1 MGNTQSSESSHGP
14 DYERKAPAKLVKQRY
29 DANDDDMRFFS
40 SASTPGLILASGHP
54 ARRYTMPAGQSPS
67 VASFDHSVPL
77 PTRQN
82 STTAL
87 NLLSAGR
94 EPLSDAGSRQ
104 DLTTDEKQRKDRN
117 RRSIFRSKSSSA
129 ETKRRAKPERRNT
142 IMATSTPPLPPIEG
156 QGVALPPNR
165 MSIFLGPSESS
176 YLDEAAPG
184 NWHINDNRTSWH
196 YNLKTYD
203 AKRLLNLVQD
213 DPDASRQEEGSV
225 GVSAAPS
232 EQRFSVL
239 SETTWK
245 SSHPAQ
251 PAENSPLPRV
261 NSDLSMYTPVRR
273 RSVIQTPGVATRH
286 NSSRPPSVNYR
297 FSHPPTP
304 SNLSR
309 QPSFEIEGRVKSM
322 PPPPTPMSEEMPP
335 MPRLRDP
342 DEPLGLVT
350 PCEGDYQTIGA
361 FKLGTLRITNGCAS
375 PVPSP
380 EPDEKHMI
388 NPPAPSSPQ
397 LQNNSS
403 YFTQTLAA
411 VESYG
416 DSETDVV
423 GDMGGIM
430 PGSRSRHVTK
440 MTTRSSVD
448 FIESTAE
455 LPETIAENQL
465 YDSNAPT
472 FGASPDSPWLQTTSR
487 INAVEDNL
495 FDDDGQPEYSTV
507 EKLDLRLDPN
517 AKRDSKSENL
527 NQARGISRSDS
538 GFVSSP
544 NSEYP
549 TPQKPLS
556 KTDSGYSSNIS
567 LRSLRDGPSK
577 TNAEGDRS
585 WTVALRRMSSA
596 GSALEAPV
604 PDLKLDGSFEVSK
617 PETAAE
623 PLRSP
628 PPPPPPPKDFPASVL
643 GRKSSSK
650 SGQVVTS
657 QQTGNAASQPD
668 ARDIK
673 QDTNSSSSSSRTWQV
688 VPVPAESPKSPH
700 SATSEHSGSALSIG
714 SSPVK
719 PGRLQRFLSIGSSG
733 RSKTLTAHATH
744 VAEET
749 DIPPVPK
756 QMRRNLRTHSGLFPM
771 TTKRLAI
778 RPQRSRD
785 TLKTIIS
792 VGSLEVHA
800 SAKEPLPYIPS
811 SNSASSSTV
820 DSQPRTAVDHR
831 HTFAPSTLGLATFPE
846 SEAVVEPDQIGPK
859 PTRTP
864 SIPRKPV
871 PSRGESV
878 KRILSTQFYK
888 KGPEAPADSA
898 PTAEPE
904 PIAYSAPSSNMGN
917 KTYETEARAITEEGR
932 LHGLFPSPTGRAKSL
947 TSQVERSWSIKNWA
961 SPSPTLSSFGPMDN
975 SMPQSPASIPSPL
988 VSESM
993 RKKKTSTPP
1002 PVSMKTRNQTST
1014 RVSQPLR
1021 ALSTPPAQAHSD
1033 MPASSSRRAV
1043 SHEVLRQSP
1052 LSYGRNRPQQQFLG
1066 SLEPSHLPLNASST
1080 SHPQFMAPDWPI
1092 RSDHTSSF
1100 NKRHTSI
1107 GQVNNTELFIAEL
1120 PADSV
1125 ARRRPSTSG
1134 EGAYPRPN
1142 SSHRA
1147 GPDLRFGQDFASQN
1161 SVRPPPAHANQQ
1173 RGILK
1178 QQSSP
1183 NFDPKWSR
1191 GPSQQFQQHWEQQ
1204 EQQLGGRYHPYVPRA
1219 HGRNR
1224 SMTLAG
1230 PANGQ
1235 SGQGVPYRILHSYNS
1250 PAYRNAPIWG

>member
-1 MGNTQSSESSHGP
+1 MGNTQSTESSHGP

-29 DANDDDMRFFS
+29 DANADDMRFFS
-40 SASTPGLILASGHP
+40 SSSTPGLILAGGHP

-82 STTAL
+82 SSTAL

-94 EPLSDAGSRQ
+94 EPLFDAASGPDS
-104 DLTTDEKQRKDRN
+104 TADEKQRKDRN

-129 ETKRRAKPERRNT
+129 ETTRRAKPERRNT
-142 IMATSTPPLPPIEG
+142 IIATSTPPLPPIEG
-156 QGVALPPNR
+156 QGVALPTTR
-165 MSIFLGPSESS
+165 MSMFIGPSDSA

-196 YNLKTYD
+196 YDLKTYD

-213 DPDASRQEEGSV
+213 KADASRQEEGSV
-225 GVSAAPS
+225 GVSAGAS
-232 EQRFSVL
+232 EQRFSVV

-251 PAENSPLPRV
+251 TADNSPLPRV

-286 NSSRPPSVNYR
+286 NSSRPPSVNHR

-309 QPSFEIEGRVKSM
+309 QPSLEFEGRVKSM
-322 PPPPTPMSEEMPP
+322 PPPPMPMPEIPP
-335 MPRLRDP
+335 MPRIRDP

-397 LQNNSS
+397 LQNSSS
-403 YFTQTLAA
+403 YFTQKLAA
-411 VESYG
+411 VDAYADPEA
-416 DSETDVV
+416 DVV
-423 GDMGGIM
+423 GDMDGIV
-430 PGSRSRHVTK
+430 PGSRSRQIAK
-440 MTTRSSVD
+440 MTLRSSID
-448 FIESTAE
+448 FIESTAQ
-455 LPETIAENQL
+455 LPEVVAENQL
-465 YDSNAPT
+465 FDSNARIVEP
-472 FGASPDSPWLQTTSR
+472 SLPSPWLQTTSR
-487 INAVEDNL
+487 TNAVEDNL
-495 FDDDGQPEYSTV
+495 FDDDAQPEYSMV

-517 AKRDSKSENL
+517 AKRDLKSENL
-527 NQARGISRSDS
+527 TQARGISRSDS

-549 TPQKPLS
+549 TPQKALS

-577 TNAEGDRS
+577 KANAEGDRS

-604 PDLKLDGSFEVSK
+604 PELKLVGSLEVFNS
-617 PETAAE
+617 EIVAE

-628 PPPPPPPKDFPASVL
+628 PPPTPPPKDFPVAAL
-643 GRKSSSK
+643 GRRSSLK
-650 SGQVVTS
+650 PGQVVTG
-657 QQTGNAASQPD
+657 QPAGNAPSKPD
-668 ARDIK
+668 ARDVK
-673 QDTNSSSSSSRTWQV
+673 QDTPSPSSSRTWQV
-688 VPVPAESPKSPH
+688 VPVPAESPSSPH

-733 RSKTLTAHATH
+733 RSKSLTAHATH

-792 VGSLEVHA
+792 VGSLEVN
-800 SAKEPLPYIPS
+800 SGAKDPLPYIPS
-811 SNSASSSTV
+811 ANSASSSTV
-820 DSQPRTAVDHR
+820 DHR
-831 HTFAPSTLGLATFPE
+831 QTFAPSSLGQVTFAE
-846 SEAVVEPDQIGPK
+846 SEAAVEADLIAPK

-878 KRILSTQFYK
+878 KRILSAQFYK
-888 KGPEAPADSA
+888 KEPEAPADVPPA
-898 PTAEPE
+898 ADPE
-904 PIAYSAPSSNMGN
+904 PLAYAANNSKMGN
-917 KTYETEARAITEEGR
+917 NTYETEARAITEEGR
-932 LHGLFPSPTGRAKSL
+932 MQGLFSSPTGRAKSL

-961 SPSPTLSSFGPMDN
+961 SPSPTLSSFGPQDPA
-975 SMPQSPASIPSPL
+975 MPQSPASIPSPL
-988 VSESM
+988 IPEIM

-1002 PVSMKTRNQTST
+1002 PVSMRTRNQPTA
-1014 RVSQPLR
+1014 RASQPLR
-1021 ALSTPPAQAHSD
+1021 AMSTPSAHAQSD
-1033 MPASSSRRAV
+1033 MLASSSRRSI

-1052 LSYGRNRPQQQFLG
+1052 LSYGRERPQQQFLG
-1066 SLEPSHLPLNASST
+1066 GLEPSNSPSNASPT
-1080 SHPQFMAPDWPI
+1080 SHPQYMAPDWPI
-1092 RSDHTSSF
+1092 RSDHSSF
-1100 NKRHTSI
+1100 NKRHTAI
-1107 GQVNNTELFIAEL
+1107 GQVNNADLFIAEL
-1120 PADSV
+1120 PADEITQ
-1125 ARRRPSTSG
+1125 RPSTSG
-1134 EGAYPRPN
+1134 AGEYHRPK

-1147 GPDLRFGQDFASQN
+1147 GPDPRFSQDFVSQS
-1161 SVRPPPAHANQQ
+1161 SVRPPPAHANQP

-1183 NFDPKWSR
+1183 NFDPKWNR

-1204 EQQLGGRYHPYVPRA
+1204 EQQLGGRYHPYVPRG

-1224 SMTLAG
+1224 SLTLAG
-1230 PANGQ
+1230 PASGQ

-1250 PAYRNAPIWG
+1250 PAYKNAPIWG

>member
-29 DANDDDMRFFS
+29 DANADDMRFFS
-40 SASTPGLILASGHP
+40 SSSTPGLILASGHP
-54 ARRYTMPAGQSPS
+54 ARRYTMPAAQSPS

-82 STTAL
+82 SSTAL
-87 NLLSAGR
+87 NLLSTGR
-94 EPLSDAGSRQ
+94 EALSNAGSRRNSMAE
-104 DLTTDEKQRKDRN
+104 EKGRKDRN
-117 RRSIFRSKSSSA
+117 RRSIFRSKSSA
-129 ETKRRAKPERRNT
+129 ETTRRAKPERRNT
-142 IMATSTPPLPPIEG
+142 IIATSAPPLPPIEG

-165 MSIFLGPSESS
+165 MSLFAGPSDSP
-176 YLDEAAPG
+176 YLDSADPG

-196 YNLKTYD
+196 YDLKTYD

-213 DPDASRQEEGSV
+213 NADASRQEEGSV
-225 GVSAAPS
+225 GVSAAQS
-232 EQRFSVL
+232 EQRFSVV

-251 PAENSPLPRV
+251 LTDNSPLPRV

-286 NSSRPPSVNYR
+286 NSSRPPSVTHR
-297 FSHPPTP
+297 LSHPPTP

-309 QPSFEIEGRVKSM
+309 QPSFEFEARVKSM
-322 PPPPTPMSEEMPP
+322 PPPPIPMPEMPP
-335 MPRLRDP
+335 MPRVRDP

-375 PVPSP
+375 PIPASP

-397 LQNNSS
+397 LMNSS
-403 YFTQTLAA
+403 SYLTEKLAA
-411 VESYG
+411 VEACR
-416 DSETDVV
+416 DSDANVA
-423 GDMGGIM
+423 GGMDIIM
-430 PGSRSRHVTK
+430 PGLSSTQADKMNSRFSI
-440 MTTRSSVD
+440 D

-455 LPETIAENQL
+455 LPETVVENQL
-465 YDSNAPT
+465 FDSNAAI
-472 FGASPDSPWLQTTSR
+472 FESSPASPWLQTTSR
-487 INAVEDNL
+487 TNAVEDNL
-495 FDDDGQPEYSTV
+495 FDDDVQPEYSMV

-517 AKRDSKSENL
+517 AKRDPKSDNL
-527 NQARGISRSDS
+527 TQGLARISRSDS
-538 GFVSSP
+538 GFVSSS

-549 TPQKPLS
+549 TPQKALS

-577 TNAEGDRS
+577 ANPEGERS

-596 GSALEAPV
+596 GSALDAPV
-604 PDLKLDGSFEVSK
+604 PDLKLDCTLEGSN
-617 PETAAE
+617 PETVAE

-628 PPPPPPPKDFPASVL
+628 PPPTPPPKDFPVAAL
-643 GRKSSSK
+643 GKTSSLK
-650 SGQVVTS
+650 PGQAVTC
-657 QQTGNAASQPD
+657 QQTGNTGSKPD
-668 ARDIK
+668 ARDVK
-673 QDTNSSSSSSRTWQV
+673 PDTLSPASSSRTWQV
-688 VPVPAESPKSPH
+688 VPVPSGSPSSPPN
-700 SATSEHSGSALSIG
+700 ATSEHPGSALSIG

-733 RSKTLTAHATH
+733 RSRTLTAHATH
-744 VAEET
+744 VAEEI

-800 SAKEPLPYIPS
+800 GAKDPLPYIPS
-811 SNSASSSTV
+811 SNPASSSTV
-820 DSQPRTAVDHR
+820 DSPPRTAVDHR
-831 HTFAPSTLGLATFPE
+831 QTFAPSSLGQVTFAE
-846 SEAVVEPDQIGPK
+846 SEAVVEPDLIAPN

-871 PSRGESV
+871 HSRSESV
-878 KRILSTQFYK
+878 KRILSTQFHK
-888 KGPEAPADSA
+888 KEPAAPSDIP
-898 PTAEPE
+898 PTADPK
-904 PIAYSAPSSNMGN
+904 PLDCGADNSNLGKN
-917 KTYETEARAITEEGR
+917 IYETEARAITEEGR
-932 LHGLFPSPTGRAKSL
+932 MQGLFSSPTGRAKSL

-961 SPSPTLSSFGPMDN
+961 SPSPTLSSFGPLDT

-988 VSESM
+988 IPEIM
-993 RKKKTSTPP
+993 RKKKTTTPP
-1002 PVSMKTRNQTST
+1002 PVSMRTRNQTTT
-1014 RVSQPLR
+1014 RASQPLR
-1021 ALSTPPAQAHSD
+1021 ALSTPSSQGQSD
-1033 MPASSSRRAV
+1033 VMANSSRRAI

-1052 LSYGRNRPQQQFLG
+1052 SSYGREGPHQQFLAG
-1066 SLEPSHLPLNASST
+1066 LEGSHLPANASPT

-1092 RSDHTSSF
+1092 RSEHASF
-1100 NKRHTSI
+1100 SKRHRST

-1120 PADSV
+1120 PADNITQRHSI
-1125 ARRRPSTSG
+1125 SG
-1134 EGAYPRPN
+1134 AGAYHRPD

-1147 GPDLRFGQDFASQN
+1147 GPDPRFGQDLASHN

-1191 GPSQQFQQHWEQQ
+1191 APSQQFQQHWEQQ

-1224 SMTLAG
+1224 SMSLAG
-1230 PANGQ
+1230 PASGQ

>member
-1 MGNTQSSESSHGP
+1 MGNTQSQESSHGP

-29 DANDDDMRFFS
+29 DANADEMRFFS
-40 SASTPGLILASGHP
+40 SSSTPGLILAGGHP

-82 STTAL
+82 SSTAL

-94 EPLSDAGSRQ
+94 EPLSDAGSRL
-104 DLTTDEKQRKDRN
+104 DSTAEEKQRKDRN

-129 ETKRRAKPERRNT
+129 ETTRRAKPERRNT
-142 IMATSTPPLPPIEG
+142 IIATSTPPLPPIEG

-165 MSIFLGPSESS
+165 MSMFAGPSDSP

-196 YNLKTYD
+196 YDLKTYD

-213 DPDASRQEEGSV
+213 NADASRQEEGSV
-225 GVSAAPS
+225 GVSAAVS
-232 EQRFSVL
+232 EQRFSVV

-251 PAENSPLPRV
+251 PAENASLPRV

-286 NSSRPPSVNYR
+286 NSSRPPSVNHR

-309 QPSFEIEGRVKSM
+309 QPSLEFEGRVKSM
-322 PPPPTPMSEEMPP
+322 PPPPMPMPEVPP

-397 LQNNSS
+397 LPNNSS
-403 YFTQTLAA
+403 YFTQKLSAA
-411 VESYG
+411 EAFG
-416 DSETDVV
+416 DPEADAV
-423 GDMGGIM
+423 GGMDGII
-430 PGSRSRHVTK
+430 PGSRSTQVAK
-440 MTTRSSVD
+440 MTARSSID

-455 LPETIAENQL
+455 LPETVAENQL
-465 YDSNAPT
+465 FDSNALVL
-472 FGASPDSPWLQTTSR
+472 GSSPASPWLQTTSR
-487 INAVEDNL
+487 TNAVEDNL
-495 FDDDGQPEYSTV
+495 FEDDVQPEYSMV
-507 EKLDLRLDPN
+507 EKLDLRLDPS
-517 AKRDSKSENL
+517 AKRDLKSDNPT
-527 NQARGISRSDS
+527 QARGISRSDS

-544 NSEYP
+544 NSDYP
-549 TPQKPLS
+549 APQKALS

-577 TNAEGDRS
+577 KGNAEGDRS

-604 PDLKLDGSFEVSK
+604 PELKLDGSLEISN
-617 PETAAE
+617 PETVAE

-628 PPPPPPPKDFPASVL
+628 PPPTPPPKDFPVAAL
-643 GRKSSSK
+643 GRRSSLK
-650 SGQVVTS
+650 PGQAVTS
-657 QQTGNAASQPD
+657 QQTGNAASKLD
-668 ARDIK
+668 ARDAK
-673 QDTNSSSSSSRTWQV
+673 QDTISPSSSSRTWQV
-688 VPVPAESPKSPH
+688 VPESPSSPH

-733 RSKTLTAHATH
+733 RSKSLTTHATH

-771 TTKRLAI
+771 TTKRLAV

-792 VGSLEVHA
+792 VGSLEMHA
-800 SAKEPLPYIPS
+800 GAKDALPYMPS
-811 SNSASSSTV
+811 ANSASSST
-820 DSQPRTAVDHR
+820 VDHR
-831 HTFAPSTLGLATFPE
+831 HTFAPSSLGQVTFAE
-846 SEAVVEPDQIGPK
+846 SEAAVEADLVAPK

-871 PSRGESV
+871 ASRGESV
-878 KRILSTQFYK
+878 KRILSAQFYK
-888 KGPEAPADSA
+888 KEPEATTDVPPAAD
-898 PTAEPE
+898 PE
-904 PIAYSAPSSNMGN
+904 PVAYAANNSNLSNN
-917 KTYETEARAITEEGR
+917 KYGTEARAITEEGR
-932 LHGLFPSPTGRAKSL
+932 LQGLFPSPTGRAKSL

-961 SPSPTLSSFGPMDN
+961 SPSPTLSSFGPQDS

-988 VSESM
+988 IPEIM

-1002 PVSMKTRNQTST
+1002 PVSMRTRNQPTA
-1014 RVSQPLR
+1014 RASQPLR
-1021 ALSTPPAQAHSD
+1021 AMSTPPADAQSD
-1033 MPASSSRRAV
+1033 MLASPSRRAI
-1043 SHEVLRQSP
+1043 SHELLRQSP
-1052 LSYGRNRPQQQFLG
+1052 SSYGRERPQQQFLG
-1066 SLEPSHLPLNASST
+1066 GLDPLQFPSNAAPT
-1080 SHPQFMAPDWPI
+1080 SQPQFMPPDWPI
-1092 RSDHTSSF
+1092 RSEHTSF
-1100 NKRHTSI
+1100 NKRHTAI
-1107 GQVNNTELFIAEL
+1107 GQVNSTGLFIAEL
-1120 PADSV
+1120 PADDITQ
-1125 ARRRPSTSG
+1125 RPSASG
-1134 EGAYPRPN
+1134 AGAYPRPK
-1142 SSHRA
+1142 SAHRA
-1147 GPDLRFGQDFASQN
+1147 GPDRRFSHDFASQN

-1191 GPSQQFQQHWEQQ
+1191 GPSQQFQQHWDQQ
-1204 EQQLGGRYHPYVPRA
+1204 EQQLGGRYHPYVPRG

-1224 SMTLAG
+1224 SMTLAA
-1230 PANGQ
+1230 PASGQ
-1235 SGQGVPYRILHSYNS
+1235 PGQGVPYRILHSYNS